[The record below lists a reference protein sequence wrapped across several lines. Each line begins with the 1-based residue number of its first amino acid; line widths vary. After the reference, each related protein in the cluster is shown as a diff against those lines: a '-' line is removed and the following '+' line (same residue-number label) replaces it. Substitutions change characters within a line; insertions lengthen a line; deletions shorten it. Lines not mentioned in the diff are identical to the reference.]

1 MKLSEILTGISDFT
15 CDMPYEDIEVKGIE
29 NNSSRI
35 NQGDVFISLEGRSN
49 CDYSAY
55 AADAKN
61 RGAVAVITQTPRN
74 SGLPEIIVENAS
86 KAYALASA
94 NLFGNPA
101 RKLKL
106 IGVTGT
112 NGKTST
118 TTLLRHILEMCGKK
132 TALIGTIETL
142 IGNEKIETGFTT
154 PEPTQ
159 LHRLFK
165 RMAEEN
171 VEYVIM
177 ECSSQALVQN
187 RLYGLTFLA
196 AAFTNL
202 TQDHLDYHGSM
213 KAYREAKCMLFSQ
226 SEKAVINADD
236 EAAPYF
242 LKAAQNI
249 PVYFY
254 GIEEKNS
261 KYLAEN
267 IEYLDSG
274 VRYTLDGNEVTLP
287 VPGRFAVYNSL
298 TAIALANCVGIDEK
312 TACEC
317 LAQAMPVKGRA
328 EIAYKDDEITVIID
342 YAHTPDAIA
351 NILKAIEVKNGRKV
365 VLFGCGG
372 DRDSTKR
379 PLMGSVAARYADLI
393 IVTSDNPRSEDPER
407 IIDDIMLGLRE
418 VEIPIERITDR
429 IQAIK
434 YAIKEA
440 QKGDV
445 IFLLGKG
452 HEDYQILSTGKIHLD
467 EREIVAQA
475 VKERQS
481 ND

>member
-1 MKLSEILTGISDFT
+1 MNLSEILNAIGNFNCDACVQNIEASGI
-15 CDMPYEDIEVKGIE
+15 K
-29 NNSSRI
+29 NNSSKI
-35 NQGDVFISLEGRSN
+35 EAGDIFVSLEGRSN
-49 CDYSAY
+49 CDYNAY
-55 AADAKN
+55 ASDAKS
-61 RGAVAVITQTPRN
+61 RGAVAIITQNPRN
-74 SGLPEIIVENAS
+74 SGLPEIIVEDAAE
-86 KAYALASA
+86 AYSLAA
-94 NLFGNPA
+94 AKLYGNPA
-101 RKLKL
+101 DKLKI

-118 TTLLRHILEMCGKK
+118 TSLLRHILESAGKK

-142 IGNEKIETGFTT
+142 IGDERIETGFTT
-154 PEPTQ
+154 PEQ
-159 LHRLFK
+159 GVLHSLFAK
-165 RMAEEN
+165 MVNEN

-177 ECSSQALVQN
+177 ECSSQALVQK
-187 RLYGLTFLA
+187 RLFGITFEA

-213 KAYREAKCMLFSQ
+213 KAYRDAKCMLFKQ
-226 SEKAVINADD
+226 TKKAVINADD

-242 LKAAQNI
+242 LKAAENI
-249 PVYFY
+249 PVSFY
-254 GIEEKNS
+254 GIDEKN
-261 KYLAEN
+261 AEFHAKD

-274 VRYTLDGNEVTLP
+274 IKYTLEENTVSLN

-298 TAIALANCVGIDEK
+298 TAIALAVAVGIDEK
-312 TACEC
+312 QACKS
-317 LAQAMPVKGRA
+317 LGFANQVKGRA

-393 IVTSDNPRSEDPER
+393 IVTSDNPRSEDPES
-407 IIDDIMLGLRE
+407 IIDDIMLGLKE
-418 VEIPIERITDR
+418 VTVPVIRIIDR
-429 IQAIK
+429 IEAIK
-434 YAIKEA
+434 FAVKEA
-440 QKGDV
+440 QTGDV

-467 EREIVAQA
+467 EREVVDEA
-475 VKERQS
+475 VRERK
-481 ND
+481 NG